1 MLVPETRESKITSV
15 KGKWFQ
21 YDWNT
26 ECEGG
31 YENRGS
37 LTKEPSSQVT
47 AHKRLPAV
55 SVGTGTCHPAL
66 HDLSEN
72 RLTLFLHTFT
82 PQQVGRRPFA
92 TFPHSLMSDFWWQAG
107 LIIFLSQL

>member
-55 SVGTGTCHPAL
+55 SVATLPFMTFQKTGSRCSYIP
-66 HDLSEN
+66 S
-72 RLTLFLHTFT
+72 
-82 PQQVGRRPFA
+82 
-92 TFPHSLMSDFWWQAG
+92 PHSKWVEDL
-107 LIIFLSQL
+107 LPLSPIVS